1 MKDLVVRLKVDG
13 SGVFPAFA
21 TLEKKAGQ
29 LATSGFGRLKT
40 AIAGAFSV
48 GAVAAYSK
56 STLDWAGHLTDVATR
71 LGVST
76 EYIQEMEFALK
87 QSGAS
92 MDDLVSFTEK
102 LNRARAA
109 ALVGGPKGQQISET
123 SKTQFGIDETMLKG
137 PVQPI
142 IDAIA
147 KQFESGNVQTL
158 TTALSRMGIKGA
170 GAMTAAF
177 ADGLSDGRATARK
190 MGAVVAEDIVEQLDI
205 VGDRLTILSMLLRSQ
220 FGPALADLTKWVVE
234 SVAFIRAGT
243 KGWGTRQWAEG
254 ILGVMVPYL
263 SGAGKAGKLGPAAM
277 KGLISNKTSGTSSS
291 SSAFDYAAAGEA
303 MAAVRKS
310 IDDTIRERTERR
322 KRSGL
327 GGFDFT
333 PVIKEPKDRSYHAPS
348 SDSLISVGNF
358 LGHGRSAMQ
367 TIAQETNRILGRMDE
382 KLGRLVERKSS
393 GDDNSLGIAEED

>member
-1 MKDLVVRLKVDG
+1 MKDLVVKLKVDG

-29 LATSGFGRLKT
+29 LASGGFGRLKA

-92 MDDLVSFTEK
+92 MDDLVAFTEK

-109 ALVGGPKGQQISET
+109 ALSGGPKGQQIAET
-123 SKTQFGIDETMLKG
+123 FKTQFGIDETMLKG

-177 ADGLSDGRATARK
+177 ADGLNDGRSNARK
-190 MGAVVAEDIVEQLDI
+190 MGAVVAEDVVEQLDI
-205 VGDRLTILSMLLRSQ
+205 AGDQLSALGMIVRSE
-220 FGPALADLTKWVVE
+220 FAPALVWTARKIVELVGWIKGSAAFLGGGTAKWGAKEWAKAALTYTSPLGVIFGTGPKFDHSTAGKAQQDVDEQFKAMMRSFDE
-234 SVAFIRAGT
+234 SVAQRA
-243 KGWGTRQWAEG
+243 
-254 ILGVMVPYL
+254 
-263 SGAGKAGKLGPAAM
+263 S
-277 KGLISNKTSGTSSS
+277 
-291 SSAFDYAAAGEA
+291 
-303 MAAVRKS
+303 
-310 IDDTIRERTERR
+310 RR

-327 GGFDFT
+327 APFDFS
-333 PVIKEPKDRSYHAPS
+333 PIQPAQPSGRDRAYGSGGDA
-348 SDSLISVGNF
+348 LISVGNF

-382 KLGRLVERKSS
+382 KLGRLVDRKSS
-393 GDDNSLGIAEED
+393 GDDDRLGIAEED